1 MAHEWGNESEDTS
14 NDAFSEIDFQD
25 GHYRNNNRRGNNNS
39 NKFDGPRN
47 DRMTEDIEVVH
58 TRSKDKRKKVKG
70 GGLSDVV
77 MYPTST
83 LNSRPPRNNR
93 ASPPSNAD
101 KNTMRNGNG
110 NGNGT
115 EAYYT
120 PTTSPSS
127 PDKIG
132 NKTGSSS
139 WFPMSMPSI
148 GSLLSQ
154 PSDENPSTQS
164 GSYQSGRSRESSN
177 QIQPPFAMH
186 SGSMSPTIQNIPS
199 NITNPFSSW
208 SSSDS
213 PTKRSS
219 PRATTRGGQT
229 NPFASKSSSTSPSGQ
244 TKKHSNKKIGSRS
257 TSASPPNSNG
267 NGNGDDKRSP
277 LALASRSLSKSP
289 QGSYNQFNP
298 RSRSPTIGD
307 NHRSYSRSP
316 SPVYQRPSRTI
327 NTNQSE
333 FHTLL
338 SCAASPDDA
347 QFLDALELLATS
359 RNPRKLAQMKLSD
372 AHDWTALHIA
382 VLSNPPLYLI
392 YALLLVFPEGAK
404 ELDNAGRLPLHLSAG
419 NETSVS
425 VLNTLVRFHNNA
437 ICEKDDR
444 GYIPLHLALLRDGN
458 EEIPVDVLRIF
469 LGQTVGNGEA
479 VIRLG
484 GGATPRG
491 VRDGYMRNKEHL
503 NLELDEIQGGLLGV
517 SRNATVMRERKRRE
531 EMMRLTKNNTREPL
545 SRGFARN
552 IQDVDSQDGDPLKH
566 EHLSSLWMNDAQYQ
580 SDPFS
585 DMELEAVNQ
594 FSTEVTHCLKQLAQW
609 KKRYDRDQKSET
621 PSKDTESPQIMN
633 PATIP
638 APPYMRLPLHM
649 AVRRN
654 HKKKSQDGATHR
666 FQTLAPPPNQ
676 NEILRILIHAFPP
689 SLMIKDAHDKTPL
702 MTCLALVHHPAI
714 HPVDLNMIEL
724 LLGKRSIGYREA
736 PKWLEDIDF
745 SRQHQKSISHHAHE
759 IQQSSRTLAT
769 NAAMIPC
776 DETLPLHIAAR
787 ESLPTSIVH
796 TIYASYPGAKYA
808 QDERDCTPLHS
819 ALQNLTGRT
828 TINLEMINMLM
839 DDKVL
844 RIKNSV
850 DQSIFDLLVANAK
863 AGKLPTKFKR
873 IKHAETGKSVKATTI
888 FQPVFH
894 QVIMDEVL
902 ASSGERKEE
911 EFLSDLYSLP
921 STMRRQACGTPSFQ
935 YLLLKELASGANA
948 ASIFLYGIALLTLAI
963 SFSSMVD
970 TFISHRTD
978 DDITTSNTQKT
989 VIFVTNAYLSVHGL
1003 LYAAMTINLNIS
1015 ITESLANIWTWVTFI
1030 ALLLSFIVTVYI
1042 GNQERSL
1049 GSIDLSDSH
1058 LVTMSTIAIGTLW
1071 SAFVGYLARWWYGIS
1086 IFCSSV
1092 VKVRFPQHSL
1102 PFLLLFYID
1111 AHSQS

>member
-1 MAHEWGNESEDTS
+1 MAHEWGNDSEDTS
-14 NDAFSEIDFQD
+14 NAFSGLEFEDRN
-25 GHYRNNNRRGNNNS
+25 YRNNRRGNNNGH
-39 NKFDGPRN
+39 GPRN
-47 DRMTEDIEVVH
+47 DRMTEDIEVIH
-58 TRSKDKRKKVKG
+58 TRNKDKRRKGKG
-70 GGLSDVV
+70 GGLADVV

-83 LNSRPPRNNR
+83 SNSRPPRNNR
-93 ASPPSNAD
+93 ASLPSND
-101 KNTMRNGNG
+101 KNKIRNGNG
-110 NGNGT
+110 NINGT
-115 EAYYT
+115 EAFFT
-120 PTTSPSS
+120 PRKSPSS

-132 NKTGSSS
+132 SKSGSSS
-139 WFPMSMPSI
+139 WFPMAMPSI
-148 GSLLSQ
+148 GSLMSQ
-154 PSDENPSTQS
+154 PSDENPSTNL
-164 GSYQSGRSRESSN
+164 GSYQSGRSRGSSKQN
-177 QIQPPFAMH
+177 NPPFAM
-186 SGSMSPTIQNIPS
+186 S
-199 NITNPFSSW
+199 NLANEFSAWTNLANEFSSW
-208 SSSDS
+208 SSKDSLPKRS
-213 PTKRSS
+213 PT
-219 PRATTRGGQT
+219 RASARGGQT
-229 NPFASKSSSTSPSGQ
+229 NPFPSKSASPSDQ
-244 TKKHSNKKIGSRS
+244 TKKYSYPFGPRS
-257 TSASPPNSNG
+257 PSASPPNING
-267 NGNGDDKRSP
+267 NENDKRSP
-277 LALASRSLSKSP
+277 LASRSLSKSP
-289 QGSYNQFNP
+289 QGSNGIQFNP
-298 RSRSPTIGD
+298 SLNSRSRSMAKSPTNID

-327 NTNQSE
+327 DTNQSE

-338 SCAASPDDA
+338 SCAASPNDA

-382 VLSNPPLYLI
+382 VMSNPPLFLI

-404 ELDNAGRLPLHLSAG
+404 ELDNSGRLPLHLSAG
-419 NETSVS
+419 NETSVP

-437 ICEKDDR
+437 ICAKDDR

-479 VIRLG
+479 VIQIG
-484 GGATPRG
+484 GSTQRG

-517 SRNATVMRERKRRE
+517 SRNAAVMRERKRRE
-531 EMMRLTKNNTREPL
+531 EMMRLTKNTTNEPL

-552 IQDVDSQDGDPLKH
+552 IQDIDSQDGDPLKH

-585 DMELEAVNQ
+585 DLELETVNQ
-594 FSTEVTHCLKQLAQW
+594 FSTEVQHWLKQLAQW
-609 KKRYDRDQKSET
+609 KKKYDRDQKSDS
-621 PSKDTESPQIMN
+621 PSKDVESPQIIN
-633 PATIP
+633 PATIA

-654 HKKKSQDGATHR
+654 HKKKAQDGTTPR
-666 FQTLAPPPNQ
+666 IQTLAPPPNQ
-676 NEILRILIHAFPP
+676 NEILRIVIHAFPP

-724 LLGKRSIGYREA
+724 LLGKRSLGYREA

-796 TIYASYPGAKYA
+796 TIFASYPGAKYA
-808 QDERDCTPLHS
+808 QDERDFTPLHCT
-819 ALQNLTGRT
+819 LQNLTGRT
-828 TINLEMINMLM
+828 TINLEIINMLM

-844 RIKNSV
+844 RIKNSAH
-850 DQSIFDLLVANAK
+850 QSIFDLLVANAK
-863 AGKLPTKFKR
+863 AGKLPTKFRDKR
-873 IKHAETGKSVKATTI
+873 IKHAETGKIVKATTI

-902 ASSGERKEE
+902 ASSGERREE
-911 EFLSDLYSLP
+911 EFFSDLYLLP

-948 ASIFLYGIALLTLAI
+948 ASIFLYGIALLTLII

-978 DDITTSNTQKT
+978 DPLTTSNTQKT
-989 VIFVTNAYLSVHGL
+989 VIIITNAYLSVHGL
-1003 LYAAMTINLNIS
+1003 LYAVMTIKLNIS
-1015 ITESLANIWTWVTFI
+1015 IAESLANIWTWVTFI
-1030 ALLLSFIVTVYI
+1030 ALLLSFIVTMYI

-1049 GSIDLSDSH
+1049 GSIDLSDSQ

-1092 VKVRFPQHSL
+1092 VKVSFHDILYCFCS
-1102 PFLLLFYID
+1102 FL
-1111 AHSQS
+1111 S